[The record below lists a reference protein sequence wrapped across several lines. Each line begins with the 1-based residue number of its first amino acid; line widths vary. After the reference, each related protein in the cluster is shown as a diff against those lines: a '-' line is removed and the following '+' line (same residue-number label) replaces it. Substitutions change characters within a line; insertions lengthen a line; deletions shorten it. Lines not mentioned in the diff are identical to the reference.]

1 MRKVQDRKWEQL
13 LWKLDR
19 EHRLS
24 AGEWKDLLEAESRE
38 AGNLAADLAKRRAVE
53 QFGKK
58 IYIRGLVEISSYCK
72 TTAFTV
78 ESAAATAG
86 RPATG

>member
-38 AGNLAADLAKRRAVE
+38 AGTLAADRAKRRAGE
-53 QFGKK
+53 QLGKK
-58 IYIRGLVEISSYCK
+58 IYIRALGEVSSDCK
-72 TTAFTV
+72 NTCL
-78 ESAAATAG
+78 
-86 RPATG
+86 

>member
-24 AGEWKDLLEAESRE
+24 AGEWKDLLEAESSYGE
-38 AGNLAADLAKRRAVE
+38 AVGIAV
-53 QFGKK
+53 
-58 IYIRGLVEISSYCK
+58 V
-72 TTAFTV
+72 
-78 ESAAATAG
+78 
-86 RPATG
+86 

>member
-38 AGNLAADLAKRRAVE
+38 AGGTQSELPPASSKPQARTRAV
-53 QFGKK
+53 
-58 IYIRGLVEISSYCK
+58 C
-72 TTAFTV
+72 
-78 ESAAATAG
+78 
-86 RPATG
+86 